1 MLKRRHKRRYIAVR
15 CDRFTSDA
23 AGNRFHNSGF
33 AFELTQRI
41 AELYGFIVAH
51 KSSVRDIGH
60 NDNAVYIIRCNL
72 IFLETVLSTI
82 PLMDPPALVLCISGT
97 IKRLRIKFQK
107 LQESNSKEGK
117 WVASRTRTS

>member
-1 MLKRRHKRRYIAVR
+1 LLKRRHKRRYIAVR
-15 CDRFTSDA
+15 CDRISSDA
-23 AGNRFHNSGF
+23 AGKRFHNSGF

-41 AELYGFIVAH
+41 AEMYGFIVAY

-60 NDNAVYIIRCNL
+60 NGNAIYIIRCNL

-117 WVASRTRTS
+117 WVASRT

>member
-1 MLKRRHKRRYIAVR
+1 
-15 CDRFTSDA
+15 
-23 AGNRFHNSGF
+23 
-33 AFELTQRI
+33 
-41 AELYGFIVAH
+41 IVAH

-107 LQESNSKEGK
+107 LQESNSMDGK
-117 WVASRTRTS
+117 WVASRTRTN